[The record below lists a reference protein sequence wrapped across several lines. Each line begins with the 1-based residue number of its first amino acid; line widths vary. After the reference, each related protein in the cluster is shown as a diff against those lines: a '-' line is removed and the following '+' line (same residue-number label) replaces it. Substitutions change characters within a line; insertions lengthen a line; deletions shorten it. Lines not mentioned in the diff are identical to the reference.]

1 MLQNGIAKSVLTR
14 LPLYLE
20 YLLDLKEIEEYSGYV
35 SATKIAQD
43 LELGEVQVRKDLS
56 FVCGNG
62 KPKLGY
68 DLIVLIEKIKNYL
81 GCNQRKNAILVGV
94 GKLGSALLGYKGF
107 ERYGIYM
114 IAGFDLKD
122 INESRSIPIVK
133 FTKENLFK
141 MFNQNHVDI
150 GIICVP
156 KKAAQEV
163 CNLLVQMGIKAIWN
177 FAPVRLKVPKNVLVQ
192 NENLA
197 YSLSVMSSIIN
208 NKNKE
213 ERKYGKVN

>member
-20 YLLDLKEIEEYSGYV
+20 YLIDLKETEGYSGNI
-35 SATKIAQD
+35 SATKIAMD

-56 FVCGNG
+56 FACGNG

-68 DLIVLIEKIKNYL
+68 DLVALIEKIKDYL
-81 GCNQRKNAILVGV
+81 GCRQRKNAIIIGV
-94 GKLGSALLGYKGF
+94 GKLGSALLGYRGF
-107 ERYGIYM
+107 ERYGIHI

-122 INESRSIPIVK
+122 KMEENESLVK
-133 FTKENLFK
+133 EFTEKNVLEVFENNLI
-141 MFNQNHVDI
+141 DI

-156 KKAAQEV
+156 KKFAQEV
-163 CNLLVQMGIKAIWN
+163 CDILVKMKIKAIWN
-177 FAPVRLKVPKNVLVQ
+177 FAPTRLKVPKNVLVQ

-197 YSLSVMSSIIN
+197 YSLSVVSSIIN
-208 NKNKE
+208 NKNK
-213 ERKYGKVN
+213 

>member
-20 YLLDLKEIEEYSGYV
+20 YLIDLKETEGYSGYI
-35 SATKIAQD
+35 SATKIAMD

-56 FVCGNG
+56 FACGNG

-68 DLIVLIEKIKNYL
+68 DLVALIEKIKDYL
-81 GCNQRKNAILVGV
+81 GCRQRKNAIIIGV
-94 GKLGSALLGYKGF
+94 GKLGRALLGYRGF
-107 ERYGIYM
+107 ERYGIHI

-122 INESRSIPIVK
+122 KIEENESLVK
-133 FTKENLFK
+133 EFTEKNVLEVFENNLI
-141 MFNQNHVDI
+141 DI

-156 KKAAQEV
+156 KKFAQEV
-163 CNLLVQMGIKAIWN
+163 CDILVKMKIKAIWN
-177 FAPVRLKVPKNVLVQ
+177 FAPTRLKVPKNVLVQ

-197 YSLSVMSSIIN
+197 YSLSVVSSIIN
-208 NKNKE
+208 NKNK
-213 ERKYGKVN
+213 

>member
-20 YLLDLKEIEEYSGYV
+20 YLIDLKETEGYSGYI
-35 SATKIAQD
+35 SATKIAMD

-56 FVCGNG
+56 FACGNG

-68 DLIVLIEKIKNYL
+68 DLVALIEKIKDYL
-81 GCNQRKNAILVGV
+81 GCRQRKNAIIIGV
-94 GKLGSALLGYKGF
+94 GKLGSALLGYRGF
-107 ERYGIYM
+107 ERYGIHI

-122 INESRSIPIVK
+122 KMEENESLVK
-133 FTKENLFK
+133 EFTEKNVLEVFENNLI
-141 MFNQNHVDI
+141 DI

-156 KKAAQEV
+156 KKFAQEV
-163 CNLLVQMGIKAIWN
+163 CDILVKMKIKAIWN
-177 FAPVRLKVPKNVLVQ
+177 FAPTRLKVPKNVLVQ

-197 YSLSVMSSIIN
+197 YSLSVVSSIIN
-208 NKNKE
+208 NKNK
-213 ERKYGKVN
+213 RPTGLP

>member
-20 YLLDLKEIEEYSGYV
+20 YLIDLKETEGYSGYI
-35 SATKIAQD
+35 SATKIAMD

-56 FVCGNG
+56 FACGNG

-68 DLIVLIEKIKNYL
+68 DLVALIEKIKDYL
-81 GCNQRKNAILVGV
+81 GCRQRKNAIIIGV
-94 GKLGSALLGYKGF
+94 GKLGSALLGYRGF
-107 ERYGIYM
+107 ERYGIHI

-122 INESRSIPIVK
+122 KIEENESLVK
-133 FTKENLFK
+133 EFTEKNVLEVFENNLI
-141 MFNQNHVDI
+141 DI

-156 KKAAQEV
+156 KKFAQEV
-163 CNLLVQMGIKAIWN
+163 CDILVKMKIKAIWN
-177 FAPVRLKVPKNVLVQ
+177 FAPTRLKVPKNVLVQ

-197 YSLSVMSSIIN
+197 YSLSVVSSIIN
-208 NKNKE
+208 NKNK
-213 ERKYGKVN
+213 RPTGLP

>member
-20 YLLDLKEIEEYSGYV
+20 YLIDLKETEGYSGYI
-35 SATKIAQD
+35 SATKIAMD

-56 FVCGNG
+56 FACGNG

-68 DLIVLIEKIKNYL
+68 DLMALIEKIKDYL
-81 GCNQRKNAILVGV
+81 GCRQRKNAITIGV
-94 GKLGSALLGYKGF
+94 GKLGSALLGYRGF
-107 ERYGIYM
+107 ERYGIHI

-122 INESRSIPIVK
+122 KIEENESLVK
-133 FTKENLFK
+133 EFTEKNVLEVFENNLI
-141 MFNQNHVDI
+141 DI

-156 KKAAQEV
+156 KKFAQEV
-163 CNLLVQMGIKAIWN
+163 CDILVKMKIKAIWN
-177 FAPVRLKVPKNVLVQ
+177 FAPTRLKVPKNVLVQ

-197 YSLSVMSSIIN
+197 YSLSVVSSIIN
-208 NKNKE
+208 NKNK
-213 ERKYGKVN
+213 